1 MLFECF
7 LPDYFWRKDCLDHG
21 RWKFIYYDSVT
32 MVKSS
37 FLLCA
42 VGKLVLGEVW
52 KIVKGKGGW
61 GGV

>member
-1 MLFECF
+1 M
-7 LPDYFWRKDCLDHG
+7 DHG